1 MMLMAFGFN
10 VSLPSP
16 DGPYTEKHTLAT
28 QEEEYLQHVRK
39 DQARREAG
47 RSARKAPKP
56 DRVRPKNWTT
66 TYIEDPDGYDD
77 LDITDRERVVPRGET
92 EARQAKTPGS
102 PLHHGLGLK
111 MVTPE
116 APEPDSAAIGAG
128 AAARGGISRGTV
140 VEVSSGLYR
149 VALPGR
155 TLLCNLRSSLRT
167 PHSGFSNVLAA
178 GDEVAVSH
186 NGHERGMVEAV
197 LPRRS
202 ALARPDVFYT
212 HLQQVIVANVDQ
224 VLIVASWREPAFWPE
239 LVDRYLIAAAR
250 YNLAPVICINKIDL
264 AGEAADA
271 AAADDPAELTHTLA
285 AYRQAGYRTLAT
297 SARTGHGLAELRET
311 LNGRTTALAGLSG
324 VGKSSLLS
332 AAEPGLHLRTAEVSD
347 RRHEGRHTTTQV
359 TLHPLAAG
367 GFVADTPGIREFGLA
382 GLKGRDLPQFY
393 PEVAAAAAGCAYAD
407 CSHTREPGCAVKAA
421 VRAGRIAAMRYDSY
435 RKIRHGLPE

>member
-1 MMLMAFGFN
+1 
-10 VSLPSP
+10 
-16 DGPYTEKHTLAT
+16 LAT
-28 QEEEYLQHVRK
+28 REEEHLQHILK

-77 LDITDRERVVPRGET
+77 LDIIARERVIPRGET
-92 EARQAKTPGS
+92 EARQAKTPAS
-102 PLHHGLGLK
+102 PLHHGMGLK
-111 MVTPE
+111 MATPE
-116 APEPDSAAIGAG
+116 TVNADPAAGKAG
-128 AAARGGISRGTV
+128 TEVRDDVSRGTV
-140 VEVSSGLYR
+140 VEVSSGLCR
-149 VALPGR
+149 VALPDR

-178 GDEVAVSH
+178 GDEVVVSH

-202 ALARPDVFYT
+202 ALARPDVFYS

-224 VLIVASWREPAFWPE
+224 VLIVAAWREPAFWPE

-250 YNLAPVICINKIDL
+250 YNLAPIICVNKIDL
-264 AGEAADA
+264 AGEAAE
-271 AAADDPAELTHTLA
+271 DPAELARTLE
-285 AYRQAGYRTLAT
+285 AYQQTGYRILAT
-297 SARTGHGLAELRET
+297 SARTGEGLAALREA
-311 LNGRTTALAGLSG
+311 LAGRTTALAGLSG

-332 AAEPGLHLRTAEVSD
+332 AAEPGLNLRTAEVSD

-382 GLKGRDLPQFY
+382 GLKRCDLPPFY
-393 PEVAAAAAGCAYAD
+393 PEIAAAAAGCDYAD
-407 CSHTREPGCAVKAA
+407 CSHTREPGCAVKTA
-421 VRAGRIAAMRYDSY
+421 VRMGHIAAMRYDSY
-435 RKIRHGLPE
+435 RKIRHSLPE